1 MGRQYSTVALAVRSR
16 SRPVTLSVVAG
27 AQFLAVMSTSVVS
40 VALPTIGREL
50 QASTTALEWIVDA
63 YVLVFASLLV
73 AGGVLSDRRGRKPMF
88 VLGVVLFGTGSLLA
102 GLAPTAGLLIA
113 ARVIQGLGPA
123 IVLPGSLAIISA
135 IFRSP
140 RERAAAIGLW
150 SASSGLA
157 LAVGPAFGG
166 ALVDGPGW
174 RWVFLINVPLCALLV
189 AAALVVIPAIRP
201 DPGRSFDLLGAVLTV
216 LGVGGLAFA
225 LIEAQ
230 ARGWGSPLV
239 IVAAVIAVLALAG
252 FVAWELYRVDPL
264 VDVRLF
270 RIPAFTA
277 ANVAGV
283 VVFFAFIGAI
293 VYFSAYFQDV
303 QGRSAADA
311 GLLVLPIGAAL
322 ALTAPL
328 SGRLT
333 GRVGARLPM
342 LTGLVICGGATLGLL
357 RLGPHSGAAAEWWDF
372 ALIGLGAGLALTPMT
387 ATAVGAVRHERAGM
401 ASAVHNAMRQLGQVL
416 GVAVLGALVYTGL
429 GGESAGGRRLG
440 PAAQQAY
447 VDGLHHA
454 LWVAGLALLG
464 AAALVALLVPPGRT
478 S

>member
-1 MGRQYSTVALAVRSR
+1 VTLAV
-16 SRPVTLSVVAG
+16 VACG
-27 AQFLAVMSTSVVS
+27 QFLGVMSTSVVS

-50 QASTTALEWIVDA
+50 DASTTALEWIVDA
-63 YVLVFASLLV
+63 YVLVFASLIV

-88 VLGVVLFGTGSLLA
+88 VLGVALFGLGSLLA
-102 GLAPTAGLLIA
+102 GLAPSVGVLIG
-113 ARVIQGLGPA
+113 ARVVQGLGPA

-135 IFRSP
+135 IFRDP

-157 LAVGPAFGG
+157 LAVGPALGG
-166 ALVDGPGW
+166 ALVDGLGW

-189 AAALVVIPAIRP
+189 AAAIVSIPPIRP
-201 DPGRSFDLLGAVLTV
+201 DPGRGFDVLGAALIT
-216 LGVGGLAFA
+216 LGVGSLAFA
-225 LIEAQ
+225 LIESQ
-230 ARGWGSPLV
+230 SRGWGSALV
-239 IVAAVIAVLALAG
+239 LGAAVLAVVTLVG
-252 FVAWELYRVDPL
+252 FVLYQLRREDPL

-277 ANVAGV
+277 ANVAGL

-311 GLLVLPIGAAL
+311 GLLVLPIGVAL
-322 ALTAPL
+322 ALTAPV

-333 GRVGARLPM
+333 GRLGPRTPM
-342 LTGLVICGGATLGLL
+342 LVGLIVCGAAMLGLVRLTPDSGLGD
-357 RLGPHSGAAAEWWDF
+357 EWWDF
-372 ALIGLGAGLALTPMT
+372 ALVGLGAGLALTPMT
-387 ATAVGAVRHERAGM
+387 ATAVGAVRPERAGM
-401 ASAVHNAMRQLGQVL
+401 ASAVHNSMRQIGQVL
-416 GVAVLGALVYTGL
+416 GVAVLGALVYAGL
-429 GGESAGGRRLG
+429 GGSVPAGRRLD
-440 PAAQQAY
+440 AAGERAY

-454 LWVAGLALLG
+454 MLVSGLALLA
-464 AAALVALLVPPGRT
+464 AAALVAVLVPAQRGE

>member
-1 MGRQYSTVALAVRSR
+1 VTLAV
-16 SRPVTLSVVAG
+16 VACG
-27 AQFLAVMSTSVVS
+27 QFLGVMSTSVVS

-50 QASTTALEWIVDA
+50 DASTTALEWIVDA
-63 YVLVFASLLV
+63 YVLVFASLIV

-88 VLGVVLFGTGSLLA
+88 VLGVALFGLGSLLA
-102 GLAPTAGLLIA
+102 GLAPSVGVLIG
-113 ARVIQGLGPA
+113 ARVVQGLGPA

-135 IFRSP
+135 IFRDP

-157 LAVGPAFGG
+157 LAVGPALGG
-166 ALVDGPGW
+166 ALVDGLGW

-189 AAALVVIPAIRP
+189 AAAIVSIPPIRP
-201 DPGRSFDLLGAVLTV
+201 DPGRGFDVLGAALIT
-216 LGVGGLAFA
+216 LGVGSLAFA
-225 LIEAQ
+225 LIESQ
-230 ARGWGSPLV
+230 SRGWGSALV
-239 IVAAVIAVLALAG
+239 LGAAVLAVVTLVG
-252 FVAWELYRVDPL
+252 FVLYQLRREDPL

-277 ANVAGV
+277 ANVTGL

-311 GLLVLPIGAAL
+311 GLLVLPIGVAL
-322 ALTAPL
+322 ALTAPV

-333 GRVGARLPM
+333 GRLGPRTPM
-342 LTGLVICGGATLGLL
+342 LVGLIVCGAAMLGLVGLTPDSGLGD
-357 RLGPHSGAAAEWWDF
+357 EWWDF
-372 ALIGLGAGLALTPMT
+372 ALVGLGAGLALTPMT
-387 ATAVGAVRHERAGM
+387 ATAVGAVRPERAGM
-401 ASAVHNAMRQLGQVL
+401 ASAVHNSMRQIGQVL
-416 GVAVLGALVYTGL
+416 GVAVLGALVYAGL
-429 GGESAGGRRLG
+429 GGSVPAGRRLD
-440 PAAQQAY
+440 AAGERAY

-454 LWVAGLALLG
+454 MLVSGLALLA
-464 AAALVALLVPPGRT
+464 AAALVAVLVPAQRGE

>member
-1 MGRQYSTVALAVRSR
+1 VGSER
-16 SRPVTLSVVAG
+16 TLTLFVVACG
-27 AQFLAVMSTSVVS
+27 QFLAVMSTSVVS

-50 QASTTALEWIVDA
+50 HASTTALEWIVDA

-88 VLGVVLFGTGSLLA
+88 VLGVALFGTGSLLA
-102 GLAPTAGLLIA
+102 GLAPSVGALIA
-113 ARVIQGLGPA
+113 ARVVQGLGPA

-135 IFRSP
+135 VFRDP

-157 LAVGPAFGG
+157 LAVGPALGG
-166 ALVDGPGW
+166 ALVDGLGW
-174 RWVFLINVPLCALLV
+174 RWVFLVNVPLGALLIL
-189 AAALVVIPAIRP
+189 AALLSIPPIRP
-201 DPGRSFDLLGAVLTV
+201 DPGRGFDVLGAVLTT

-225 LIEAQ
+225 LIESQ
-230 ARGWGSPLV
+230 ARGWGSGVVLG
-239 IVAAVIAVLALAG
+239 AAALAVLALAA
-252 FVAWELYRVDPL
+252 FVVYQLRRDDPL

-270 RIPAFTA
+270 RVPAFTA
-277 ANVAGV
+277 ANVAGL

-303 QGRSAADA
+303 QGRSATDA
-311 GLLVLPIGAAL
+311 GLRVLPIGVAL
-322 ALTAPL
+322 ALTAPV

-333 GRVGARLPM
+333 GRLGARVPM
-342 LTGLVICGGATLGLL
+342 LAGLVICGAAMLGLL
-357 RLGPHSGAAAEWWDF
+357 RLTPVSTLAAEWWDF
-372 ALIGLGAGLALTPMT
+372 ALVGVGAGLALTPMT

-401 ASAVHNAMRQLGQVL
+401 AAAVHNSMRQLGQVL
-416 GVAVLGALVYTGL
+416 GVAVLGALVYAGL
-429 GGESAGGRRLG
+429 GGSVQTGRRLD
-440 PAAQQAY
+440 AAGERAY

-454 LWVAGLALLG
+454 VWVSGLALLA
-464 AAALVALLVPPGRT
+464 AAALVAVLVPAGRR

>member
-1 MGRQYSTVALAVRSR
+1 MGSERAL
-16 SRPVTLSVVAG
+16 TLFVVACG
-27 AQFLAVMSTSVVS
+27 QFLAVMSTSVVS

-50 QASTTALEWIVDA
+50 HASTTALEWIVDA

-88 VLGVVLFGTGSLLA
+88 ALGVALFGTGSLLA
-102 GLAPTAGLLIA
+102 GLAPSVGALIA
-113 ARVIQGLGPA
+113 ARVVQGLGPA

-135 IFRSP
+135 VFRDP

-157 LAVGPAFGG
+157 LAVGPALGG
-166 ALVDGPGW
+166 ALVDGLGW
-174 RWVFLINVPLCALLV
+174 RWVFLVNVPLGALLIV
-189 AAALVVIPAIRP
+189 AALLSIPPIRP
-201 DPGRSFDLLGAVLTV
+201 DPGRGFDVLGAVLTT

-225 LIEAQ
+225 LIESQ
-230 ARGWGSPLV
+230 ARGWGSGVVLG
-239 IVAAVIAVLALAG
+239 AAALAVLALAA
-252 FVAWELYRVDPL
+252 FVVYELRRDDPL

-277 ANVAGV
+277 ANVAGL

-303 QGRSAADA
+303 QGRSATDA
-311 GLLVLPIGAAL
+311 GLRVLPIGVAL
-322 ALTAPL
+322 ALTAPV

-333 GRVGARLPM
+333 GRLGARAPM
-342 LTGLVICGGATLGLL
+342 LAGLVICGAAMLGLL
-357 RLGPHSGAAAEWWDF
+357 RLTTVSTLAAEWWDF
-372 ALIGLGAGLALTPMT
+372 ALVGVGAGLALTPMT

-401 ASAVHNAMRQLGQVL
+401 AAAVHNSMRQLGQVL
-416 GVAVLGALVYTGL
+416 GVAVLGALVYAGL
-429 GGESAGGRRLG
+429 GGSVQAGRRLD
-440 PAAQQAY
+440 AAGQRAY

-454 LWVAGLALLG
+454 MWVSGLALLA
-464 AAALVALLVPPGRT
+464 AAALVAVLVPAGRR